1 MRRSRSHSGLT
12 VNEELWL
19 TSIVSYCDFLL
30 IVPSLK
36 VRGEGVFTREL
47 EEDMRYMMEPPA
59 IQTSPVSGIGMRA
72 SLFTHPIV
80 LFTNSRVRRYQNP
93 LSLTQLI
100 GRKLCGRSLPRDSCC

>member
-36 VRGEGVFTREL
+36 VRGEGVITREL
-47 EEDMRYMMEPPA
+47 EEDMRYMMEPPG
-59 IQTSPVSGIGMRA
+59 IQTSPVSE
-72 SLFTHPIV
+72 
-80 LFTNSRVRRYQNP
+80 
-93 LSLTQLI
+93 
-100 GRKLCGRSLPRDSCC
+100 